1 MLKFNKS
8 FHGTCPKE
16 SVTYNDSFFFFSIEA
31 WGVKAWIKEP
41 IAPRFKSFPRI
52 AFFTWQ
58 FFIGL
63 YYIFHIV
70 F

>member
-1 MLKFNKS
+1 
-8 FHGTCPKE
+8 
-16 SVTYNDSFFFFSIEA
+16 
-31 WGVKAWIKEP
+31 VKAWKNEP

-70 F
+70 FKLNIKFEAKYDV